1 MKRLHIPG
9 RIRRYMCGRVTREP
23 IPIWAKALTD
33 VVNGHS
39 CWTATG
45 DSNMGTGLSNQASA
59 QGP

>member
-1 MKRLHIPG
+1 
-9 RIRRYMCGRVTREP
+9 MCGRVTQEP

-39 CWTATG
+39 CWTATS
-45 DSNMGTGLSNQASA
+45 DSNIGTGLSNQASA